1 MRPDPRQVC
10 PAEGSDTSG
19 RGDGVS
25 GNLDISRSHFAPEA
39 ADAIRRQVI
48 RFTNYRCAVQSVNE
62 YFAECDL
69 LRRMAESEMATGAGF
84 REESASILCAGFARL
99 SRREKSAE
107 MRRLSGSR
115 GGGGRQDSL
124 FTGEAT
130 EARAGDEDLDDVTA
144 YAMAEKQGA
153 SRDKE
158 DGSPKRRGDKARGSG
173 QTLDCSD
180 RKTGLRNRRYRRDCE
195 YHLAS
200 RCPWRDTPRG
210 DGSPFF
216 REREGVRRPFFCSIL
231 TETPVLPLKAES
243 AGDGETRSKREQSF
257 DATVDAGDLFL
268 APQED
273 CGGVGYGRNG
283 QPSVL

>member
-84 REESASILCAGFARL
+84 REGSASILRVGFVRL
-99 SRREKSAE
+99 SRREKSAK

-115 GGGGRQDSL
+115 GGGGRQDAL

-130 EARAGDEDLDDVTA
+130 EARAGDEDSGVSAA
-144 YAMAEKQGA
+144 YRKAKKQGA
-153 SRDKE
+153 
-158 DGSPKRRGDKARGSG
+158 
-173 QTLDCSD
+173 D
-180 RKTGLRNRRYRRDCE
+180 RKKKE
-195 YHLAS
+195 
-200 RCPWRDTPRG
+200 
-210 DGSPFF
+210 SP
-216 REREGVRRPFFCSIL
+216 PKS
-231 TETPVLPLKAES
+231 
-243 AGDGETRSKREQSF
+243 
-257 DATVDAGDLFL
+257 
-268 APQED
+268 
-273 CGGVGYGRNG
+273 VGAR
-283 QPSVL
+283 